1 MTAATSRGA
10 GRGRRKGRD
19 AMEWLFVEALC
30 ALLVAVVIVA
40 WTMWPARRKPPAPAE
55 RDSGDER

>member
-1 MTAATSRGA
+1 
-10 GRGRRKGRD
+10 
-19 AMEWLFVEALC
+19 MEWLFVEALC

-55 RDSGDER
+55 RDSCDER